1 MPWGLYTNFLAN
13 TVLPVSPTNANLSH
27 LMDGVVHLTVRAYD
41 HNGYWLTN
49 GYANLTNLTV
59 KNVRFLPTTLGET
72 GFYMF
77 SNTLPA
83 SVEIQLG
90 LLEDRTLQRAE
101 SLANNATAQ
110 MAYLSNHVGQVHLF
124 RQRFP
129 IRNVDPS
136 AYQ

>member
-1 MPWGLYTNFLAN
+1 
-13 TVLPVSPTNANLSH
+13 V
-27 LMDGVVHLTVRAYD
+27 
-41 HNGYWLTN
+41 
-49 GYANLTNLTV
+49 
-59 KNVRFLPTTLGET
+59 LGEV

-101 SLANNATAQ
+101 SLANNPTAQ

-124 RQRFP
+124 RQRVW